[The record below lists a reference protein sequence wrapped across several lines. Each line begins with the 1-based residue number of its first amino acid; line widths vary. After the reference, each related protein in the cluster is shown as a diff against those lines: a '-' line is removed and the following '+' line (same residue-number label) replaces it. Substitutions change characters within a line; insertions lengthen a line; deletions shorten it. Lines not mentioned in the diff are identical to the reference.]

1 MTPER
6 LRFLLE
12 DCLRHQRRVARS
24 AHQAAV
30 ARFLGVEPVTLRRWL
45 RGAQPVPRQTDI
57 IMEIFHR
64 RPDITAEVVDNWIR
78 ARDEASR
85 P

>member
-45 RGAQPVPRQTDI
+45 RGAQPVPRQTEVI
-57 IMEIFHR
+57 LEIFHR
-64 RPDITAEVVDNWIR
+64 WPEVTAEAVDKCILQ
-78 ARDEASR
+78 RDEASR